1 MTKKKRNQGVE
12 ILAIGTELLLG
23 NILNSN
29 AKWLAE
35 QLALIGLSHYRQTV
49 VGDNIERLREIVLEA
64 SQRSHILITTGGL
77 GPTTDDLTTETI
89 AQAFKADLVE
99 HKTISQDIKNKLSNL
114 DIFPESNL
122 KQSLLPEG
130 ATILP
135 NPLGTAPGMIW
146 SPEDNFTIITFP
158 GVPSE
163 MKTMWEKTA
172 KPWILENHS
181 SGKIIKSKTIKI
193 AGIPESALTER
204 ISDLISK
211 TNPTL
216 APYASLGEVKL
227 RITAQAKTAQE
238 ANKLIQP
245 IESELEKRIGLSI
258 FGRDEES
265 LASIVI
271 DLLRKRRETI
281 SLAESCTG
289 GQIASALTSIPGS
302 SDVFLGGV
310 VAYSNSIKQN
320 ILKVPLN
327 LLEEHGAVS
336 SAVAKSMA
344 NKTRQLFN
352 SDWSIAVSG
361 IAGPSGGSKSK
372 PVGLVEIFIS
382 GNTAQESIQ
391 ENFGPHRGRDCIQ
404 KLSVVRALD
413 RLRLFLLMQS

>member
-49 VGDNIERLREIVLEA
+49 VGDNIERLKEIVLET

-77 GPTTDDLTTETI
+77 GPTPDDLTTETI

-99 HKTISQDIKNKLSNL
+99 DKTILQDIKNKLNDL

-130 ATILP
+130 ANILP

-146 SPEDNFTIITFP
+146 SPKDNFTIITFP

-163 MKTMWEKTA
+163 MKMMWEKTA
-172 KPWILENHS
+172 KPWILENYPS
-181 SGKIIKSKTIKI
+181 EKIIKSKTINI

-204 ISDLISK
+204 ISDLITK
-211 TNPTL
+211 KNPTI

-238 ANKLIQP
+238 ANELIQP

-372 PVGLVEIFIS
+372 PVGLVKIFIS

-391 ENFGPHRGRDCIQ
+391 ENFGPHRERDYIQ